1 MKRDIELLVIGDV
14 NADLIL
20 KGDDPVPVFGQVEKL
35 VDVGLLTVGGSSS
48 IMACGASRLGLRT
61 ALVGVLGNDALGSL
75 LRAALQD
82 RGVDVSACL
91 VEPGRPTGI
100 TVVLTRGGRG
110 DRAILTATGTVDAL
124 RAGHVNR
131 DVLGR
136 SHHLHC
142 GAYFLQPQLQPELAD
157 LFREAR
163 GMGMTCSLDTN
174 WDPAEVWDRGLA
186 AVLGQCDL
194 FFPNE
199 AEALGISGCS
209 DIDSAATKLSA
220 AGPTVVVKRGADG
233 GMVRQGSRTLL
244 AAAPRTE
251 VVDSTGAGDAFDAG
265 YLFGFIRGWE
275 TARCLSLAIAC
286 GSLSTR
292 GLGGVE
298 GQPSLEEAL
307 TLASTIEVMP
317 A

>member
-1 MKRDIELLVIGDV
+1 VKRDIDLLVIGDV
-14 NADLIL
+14 NADLL
-20 KGDDPVPVFGQVEKL
+20 VKGDDPVPIFGQVEKL
-35 VDVGLLTVGGSSS
+35 VDGGLLTVGGSSS

-61 ALVGVLGNDALGSL
+61 ALVGVLADDALGSL
-75 LRAALQD
+75 LRTALED

-91 VEPGRPTGI
+91 VEPGRLTGI
-100 TVVLTRGGRG
+100 TVVLMRGASG
-110 DRAILTATGTVDAL
+110 DRAILTATGT
-124 RAGHVNR
+124 AGSLSAGQVNR

-136 SHHLHC
+136 SNHLHC
-142 GAYFLQPQLQPELAD
+142 GGYFLQPRLQEGLAD
-157 LFREAR
+157 LFCEAR
-163 GMGMTCSLDTN
+163 RMGIKCSLDTN
-174 WDPAEVWDRGLA
+174 WDPAEEWNQGLA

-199 AEALGISGCS
+199 AEALSIGGCT
-209 DIDSAATKLSA
+209 DIDSAVTKLSA
-220 AGPTVVVKRGADG
+220 AGPTVVVKRGAQG

-265 YLFGFIRGWE
+265 YLFGFIRSWE

-307 TLASTIEVMP
+307 TLASTIEVR
-317 A
+317 AA